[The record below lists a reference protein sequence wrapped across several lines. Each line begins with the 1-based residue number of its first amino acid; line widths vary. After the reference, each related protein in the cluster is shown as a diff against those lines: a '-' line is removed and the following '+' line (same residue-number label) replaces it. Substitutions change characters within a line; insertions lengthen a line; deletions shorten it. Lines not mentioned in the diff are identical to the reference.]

1 MADTTVPIEL
11 PVIDISNPHDPA
23 VGKAMLDAAAKYGF
37 LYVNSKGADFT
48 VNDVDHA
55 FGLSKKFF
63 ASPQEEKQ
71 TCQIQQNNRGWSGM
85 HTETL
90 DPEHQRA
97 SHGLPSRFAKYTAPG
112 LTSNITHRPEI
123 SKSMKQHIYTLS
135 KYPRPTANRPTRAMN
150 FGDFKDG
157 KAQQPLP
164 PSLSPHE
171 AEIND
176 FAKLCNK
183 TCSRI
188 LTLLALGLDIQ
199 EDFFTTCHDPS
210 KGPTGSILRYLF
222 YPSIFSPKTADYKHD
237 KDVRAGAHSDYGSIT
252 LLFQR
257 PGQPGLEI
265 LTPEGS
271 WAPVPIVPGSGET
284 YPFPPILVNIGDLLS
299 YWTDG
304 LLKSTVHRVV
314 FPLAEQ
320 QSPNPQDRY
329 TLVYFCHPIDNTEL
343 VPVPSGVVAAHRER
357 TGGIPSDERV
367 GFGGGAGNLEPGKR
381 PLTAHEHLMSR
392 LEATYAYT
400 KE

>member
-1 MADTTVPIEL
+1 MADTAAPIEL

-37 LYVNSKGADFT
+37 LYVNSKGTDFS
-48 VNDVDHA
+48 VEDVDRG

-63 ASPQEEKQ
+63 ASPAAEKE
-71 TCQIQQNNRGWSGM
+71 TCRITPNNRGWSGM

-90 DPEHQRA
+90 DPEHQRT
-97 SHGLPSRFAKYTAPG
+97 GDFK
-112 LTSNITHRPEI
+112 E
-123 SKSMKQHIYTLS
+123 
-135 KYPRPTANRPTRAMN
+135 AMN

-164 PSLSPHE
+164 PSLAPHE
-171 AEIND
+171 SEIHGFAE
-176 FAKLCNK
+176 LCNK
-183 TCSRI
+183 TCNRI
-188 LTLLALGLDIQ
+188 LTLLSLGLEMP
-199 EDFFTTCHDPS
+199 EDFFTTRHDPS
-210 KGPTGSILRYLF
+210 VGPTGSILRYLY
-222 YPSIFSPKTADYKHD
+222 YPSIFSPATASYKHD

-265 LTPEGS
+265 FTLEKT
-271 WAPVPIVPGSGET
+271 WAPVPIIPGDNADA

-320 QSPNPQDRY
+320 RSPNPQDRY
-329 TLVYFCHPIDNTEL
+329 TLVYFCHPVDATEL
-343 VPVPSGVVAAHRER
+343 VPVPSEIVKDHRAKVGNVGV
-357 TGGIPSDERV
+357 V
-367 GFGGGAGNLEPGKR
+367 GFGGGAGSMEPGKR
-381 PLTAHEHLMSR
+381 PLTAHEHLESR
-392 LEATYAYT
+392 LAATYGFEKA
-400 KE
+400 E